1 MYCSPVVYSTSII
14 PESYRFIYALNPI
27 VIIIEGFR
35 DAFLDAGVLN
45 IEMIIS
51 GTISIVVIFFISII
65 YFIRTERIFADVV

>member
-1 MYCSPVVYSTSII
+1 SPVVYSTSII

>member
-1 MYCSPVVYSTSII
+1 MNERS
-14 PESYRFIYALNPI
+14 NPF
-27 VIIIEGFR
+27 VIIIEGVR